1 MHNGFHRCAF
11 AFYDYKSEALI
22 IFSFYQTTL
31 LSDYKGSLSKVGVNY
46 GLAEC
51 RSGIE
56 I

>member
-1 MHNGFHRCAF
+1 MHNGFYRCAF
-11 AFYDYKSEALI
+11 AFYDYKSETLI

-51 RSGIE
+51 QSGIE